1 MNNKKK
7 STSTESL
14 SILAKEN
21 ILMHSR
27 IYFMDLGK
35 IKIKNKN
42 KNATLE
48 TKEKT

>member
-7 STSTESL
+7 STSMESL

-35 IKIKNKN
+35 
-42 KNATLE
+42 KNAT
-48 TKEKT
+48 TRN